1 MIFSGF
7 MVKGLFQTLS
17 EKGGLP
23 SWLFIVFTIF
33 CIAIPYL
40 LGSLNFAVIISNL
53 KYKDD
58 IRNHGSGNAGAT
70 NMLRTFGKR
79 AAAFTFLGDI
89 LKSMVSV
96 VFGCFL
102 LGLTMGGH
110 MAAFF
115 CMLGHMFPVFYKFK
129 GGKGVATSIAAIFLL
144 NPFVA
149 LIMILV
155 FVIIVAGTK
164 YVSLGSVMA
173 ALIYPV
179 LLNRINE
186 ITAGWFIAND
196 TLWGF
201 DGIFSFLMM
210 AMVVYMHK
218 GNIKRIIAGTESKI
232 SFGKKKKEQND
243 E

>member
-17 EKGGLP
+17 ERGSAP
-23 SWLFIVFTIF
+23 SWLLIVFTLF
-33 CIAIPYL
+33 CIAIPYI
-40 LGSLNFAVIISNL
+40 LGSLNFAVILSNL

-79 AAAFTFLGDI
+79 AAVFTFLGDI

-186 ITAGWFIAND
+186 ITASWFIAND
-196 TLWGF
+196 TIWGF

-210 AMVVYMHK
+210 AMVVYMHRE
-218 GNIKRIIAGTESKI
+218 NIKRIIAGTESKV
-232 SFGKKKKEQND
+232 SFGKKKKEEND